1 MKKLQYARL
10 TLLIV
15 DFIVISFLVFD
26 FGFIVYE
33 KFKTHKL
40 ILISCLIPILLAVNI
55 FRYYHQKKS
64 IKKTLSLTYT
74 ILFSIVLV
82 SSFIIFLFSP
92 ERALADFLLH
102 MKPYLEGSLLLYLI
116 IRLSILI
123 RYLYSIY
130 FNPAIIF
137 VGSFF
142 IIDLLGAFLLML
154 PKATTQGDIHF
165 IDALFTATSA
175 VCVTGLAVL
184 DTSKDFTTFGQSI
197 ILFLIQLGGLG
208 ILTFTSFF
216 AFFFRSGSSFK
227 EGLYLKDFVS
237 SENLKDTLR
246 FAMQIVTF
254 TLGIEALGSILIYF
268 SLDHASDIQNP
279 VFFSVFHSISAFCNA
294 GFSNI
299 SNGLFN
305 ADLQFDYSFQ
315 WIIMILIIL
324 GGLGYNIVFNF
335 YSYFKVLI
343 NNLIYREHK
352 KPIVRLITLNSKIV
366 LVTTVILLIAGFAFF
381 GISEFNNTIAV
392 HDSWLGKFT
401 TAAFQSVT
409 PRTAGFNTIDYGS
422 LALPSILFVMLLMWI
437 GGSPAST
444 AGGIKTT
451 TFALATLNILSTAK
465 NKPEIE
471 IGTRSI
477 HNDTIKRAFAIL
489 CISLITIGVAIL
501 LLLIF
506 EPGKDLL
513 HIAFE
518 CFSAYSTVGL
528 SLNLTPDLS
537 NASRLVLILVMF
549 IGRIGMLNI
558 LIGLLRRINS
568 KMYQYP
574 KENILI
580 N

>member
-1 MKKLQYARL
+1 MKKLKYARL
-10 TLLIV
+10 TLLII

-33 KFKTHKL
+33 KFKAHKL
-40 ILISCLIPILLAVNI
+40 TLVSFLIPVLLAVNI
-55 FRYYHQKKS
+55 YRYYYQKKS
-64 IKKTLSLTYT
+64 VKKTLSLTYT
-74 ILFSIVLV
+74 VLFSSVIAGSL
-82 SSFIIFLFSP
+82 IIFLFSP
-92 ERALADFLLH
+92 EKTLEEHLFV

-142 IIDLLGAFLLML
+142 IIDLIGAFLLML
-154 PKATTQGDIHF
+154 PKATATGNIHF
-165 IDALFTATSA
+165 IDALFTSTSA

-254 TLGIEALGSILIYF
+254 TLGIEALGSCLIYF
-268 SLDHASDIQNP
+268 SLDDTASIENP
-279 VFFSVFHSISAFCNA
+279 VFFSIFHAVSAFCNA

-305 ADLQFDYSFQ
+305 NSLQFDYSFQ
-315 WIIMILIIL
+315 WIIMILVIL
-324 GGLGYNIVFNF
+324 GGLGHNIVFNF
-335 YSYFKVLI
+335 YSYFKVII
-343 NNLIYREHK
+343 NNIVYKDDK
-352 KPIVRLITLNSKIV
+352 KPLVRLISLNSKIV
-366 LVTTVILLIAGFAFF
+366 LTTTFILLITGFLFF
-381 GISEFNNTIAV
+381 GISELNNTIAV
-392 HDSWLGKFT
+392 HENWFGKLT

-409 PRTAGFNTIDYGS
+409 PRTAGFNTIDYS
-422 LALPSILFVMLLMWI
+422 ALTLPSILFVILLMWI

-451 TFALATLNILSTAK
+451 TFALATLNILSAAK

-489 CISLITIGVAIL
+489 CISLITIGLAIL
-501 LLLIF
+501 MLLIF
-506 EPGKDLL
+506 EPEKDLL

-528 SLNLTPDLS
+528 SLNLTPDLG
-537 NASRLVLILVMF
+537 NAGKMVLIIVMF

-558 LIGLLRRINS
+558 LIGLLRQINT
-568 KMYQYP
+568 KMYEYP

>member
-154 PKATTQGDIHF
+154 PKATTQGNIHF

-305 ADLQFDYSFQ
+305 TDLQFDYSFQ

>member
-366 LVTTVILLIAGFAFF
+366 LVTTVILLITGFAFF

>member
-1 MKKLQYARL
+1 M

-366 LVTTVILLIAGFAFF
+366 LVTTVILLITGFAFF